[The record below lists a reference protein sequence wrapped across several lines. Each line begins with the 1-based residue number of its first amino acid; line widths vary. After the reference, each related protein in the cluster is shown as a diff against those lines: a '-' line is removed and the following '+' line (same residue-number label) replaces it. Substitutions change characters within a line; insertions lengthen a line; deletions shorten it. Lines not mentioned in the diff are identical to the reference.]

1 MSEISCKII
10 LLKERG
16 KMIATALQIQQ
27 ATGDAVTDISTMML
41 AKNIF
46 QNHNTMTNDELSEAL
61 FQYSAHLSALTAT
74 LVTHACLTE
83 TQINDM
89 VSDIKE
95 FEDLGKEMN

>member
-1 MSEISCKII
+1 
-10 LLKERG
+10 
-16 KMIATALQIQQ
+16 MIATALQIQQ

>member
-10 LLKERG
+10 LLKERE

-46 QNHNTMTNDELSEAL
+46 ENHNTMTNDELSEAL
-61 FQYSAHLSALTAT
+61 FEYSAHLSALTAT
-74 LVTHACLTE
+74 LVTHACLTK

-95 FEDLGKEMN
+95 FENLGKEMN

>member
-10 LLKERG
+10 LLTERG

-27 ATGDAVTDISTMML
+27 ATGDAVTDIQTMMM
-41 AKNIF
+41 AKDIF
-46 QNHNTMTNDELSEAL
+46 QNHNTMTKEELSQAL

-74 LVTHACLTE
+74 LVAHACLTE

>member
-1 MSEISCKII
+1 
-10 LLKERG
+10 
-16 KMIATALQIQQ
+16 
-27 ATGDAVTDISTMML
+27 
-41 AKNIF
+41 
-46 QNHNTMTNDELSEAL
+46 MTNDELSEAL

>member
-1 MSEISCKII
+1 MIS
-10 LLKERG
+10 
-16 KMIATALQIQQ
+16 TALAIQD
-27 ATGDAVTDISTMML
+27 ATGNAVVDLSSMMK
-41 AKNIF
+41 AKFIY
-46 QNHNTMTNDELSEAL
+46 QNHNTMTKEELSQAL

-74 LVTHACLTE
+74 LVAHACLTE